1 MIKWTH
7 KLFKHSDIE
16 DLNQAE
22 GFINIGKIIGNCD
35 NIGLHISLYCSIRK
49 IHKAGF
55 QLIIENHTQI
65 HEENDPLP
73 YAGNNDSFPIYVEKD
88 IKSVEEAQKI
98 AETKI
103 KEFLIPLKNNID
115 KLLKN

>member
-22 GFINIGKIIGNCD
+22 GFINIGEIVGNYD

-49 IHKAGF
+49 MNKSNF
-55 QLIIENHTQI
+55 QLIIVNHTQI

-73 YAGNNDSFPIYVEKD
+73 YAGNNNSFPIHVEKN
-88 IKSVEEAQKI
+88 IKSIEEAKAVADI
-98 AETKI
+98 KI
-103 KEFLIPLKNNID
+103 KEFLISLKNNID